1 MILTCFIVENI
12 YSIITVK
19 NKHSQKNKNKNKNQL
34 IYQSNDSATRS
45 DEEFQAPHVNQN
57 L

>member
-1 MILTCFIVENI
+1 MILTCFVAGNI

-19 NKHSQKNKNKNKNQL
+19 TSIVKKNKNKNQL
-34 IYQSNDSATRS
+34 IYQSTRS